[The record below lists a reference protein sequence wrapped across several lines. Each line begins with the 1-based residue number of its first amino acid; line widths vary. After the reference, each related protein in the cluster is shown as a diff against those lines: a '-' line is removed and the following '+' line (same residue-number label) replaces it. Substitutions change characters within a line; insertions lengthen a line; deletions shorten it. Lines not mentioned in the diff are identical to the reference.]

1 MPEQGVETGQ
11 DLGMQFQEWEQKE
24 ERQEHSELA
33 GTRESLGSQVMAC
46 ELITVNCLDAFCG
59 GFGQRAWTLANR
71 KNEGLDNRRPFST
84 LVGSLVGE

>member
-1 MPEQGVETGQ
+1 MGAEGR
-11 DLGMQFQEWEQKE
+11 K
-24 ERQEHSELA
+24 A
-33 GTRESLGSQVMAC
+33 GTLRARRDESLGSQVMAC

-84 LVGSLVGE
+84 LDGSLVGE